1 MPLGSERLRRLT
13 DLESVIL
20 RSLTDGKQ
28 ISTAHVASGTS
39 SHANAQAR
47 HVVPPKEITEPPLNE
62 GIREN
67 AYWSLAKQAYAHFLW
82 QNKEGVDSLKR
93 RAPRIALLVALAAGL
108 ESAAIDR
115 YDPSSRTLQSAPNLI
130 SSEVERSPVTNQ
142 SAPATNAVG
151 TPVLTAPD
159 ASQRLSVQESYGA
172 WGLQCYGLPIIRCE
186 LSNIRPGANTVTA
199 NIVRARTEK
208 QDTLNVIGPFSVL
221 LKERARISIDGIY
234 GASMNVVTCLQSG
247 CVFQLKVDQELLDNL
262 SQGTEMRAIFMM
274 SNKQSNNLSISLSG
288 LADAY
293 IRMSNLLRS

>member
-1 MPLGSERLRRLT
+1 MSW
-13 DLESVIL
+13 
-20 RSLTDGKQ
+20 K
-28 ISTAHVASGTS
+28 TAT
-39 SHANAQAR
+39 
-47 HVVPPKEITEPPLNE
+47 T
-62 GIREN
+62 
-67 AYWSLAKQAYAHFLW
+67 
-82 QNKEGVDSLKR
+82 
-93 RAPRIALLVALAAGL
+93 
-108 ESAAIDR
+108 
-115 YDPSSRTLQSAPNLI
+115 
-130 SSEVERSPVTNQ
+130 
-142 SAPATNAVG
+142 APATNAVG

-186 LSNIRPGANTVTA
+186 LSNIRPGTNTVTA